1 MRTIYNIATEQIT
14 VDPDFVPEPVAPP
27 PPQVPVSVWMRQA
40 RLALLSIG
48 KLEDVEAA
56 IAQAGAA
63 AQIEWEYAHEVR
75 RDAGL
80 VIGIGAALGLT
91 EAEIDALFIHA
102 STL

>member
-1 MRTIYNIATEQIT
+1 MRTIYNIATGQIT
-14 VDPDFVPEPVAPP
+14 IDPDFVPEPVAPS

-40 RLALLSIG
+40 RLALHQID
-48 KLEDVEAA
+48 KLQAVDAA

-63 AQIEWEYAHEVR
+63 AQIEWEYAHEIR
-75 RDAGL
+75 RDAAL
-80 VIGIGAALGLT
+80 VTGIGAALGLT